1 MKRLSDFTPL
11 NAAEER
17 MLSGCLVGDRVTF
30 GDGNLP
36 KEESGEVVLRADL
49 IRLLLLGQDPDVV
62 LHAKGVRL
70 RGAHISGVLD
80 LQGSDCVY
88 DLTLTRCFLEKAP
101 SFINA
106 RMRGLHFS
114 GCDFLGLH
122 ADNCIFE
129 GSVFLRSGLI
139 SRGEIAFPSARI
151 SGDLQICDAHIEGR
165 NGVGIF
171 AASARID
178 GSVYLGDYP
187 FDDTETELHVDSAI
201 QFSSAK
207 ITGDFYCR
215 NCAISA
221 DDLVNGG
228 VVALQ
233 SGGDGLPTAL
243 SFNRTEIGGVLN
255 MRNNQIT
262 RGMVNL
268 SGAMVRRLN
277 DEPTG
282 ETAGYRV
289 RLDGFEYQT
298 FSDQADTK
306 LEARLDWLERRP
318 EGVGFSAQPYEHL
331 AAVFNKMGHRDD
343 AQNVLRHKE
352 RDLRDAN
359 MEAIRESGHGTWKIP
374 LLWLSSALLRW
385 LVGYGY
391 RPILAMGWGVVLIV
405 LLSCASHKTWQ
416 AGDMTPNSAPIL
428 ISKNWISATQSHPEN
443 PGEFWSTP
451 GQAGQ
456 DYETFHP
463 VAYAADLL
471 IPIVNLGQEDAW
483 APSTSR
489 SPWGQRMW
497 WLRWFAKVFGWVI
510 TALAA
515 AAVTGVIR
523 RV

>member
-1 MKRLSDFTPL
+1 MF
-11 NAAEER
+11 
-17 MLSGCLVGDRVTF
+17 SGCLLGERVSF
-30 GDGNLP
+30 GDGALP
-36 KEESGEVVLRADL
+36 IEKTGDVTVRADL
-49 IRLLLLGQDPDVV
+49 IRLLLLGQDPEVA
-62 LHAKGVRL
+62 LHAKGVGL
-70 RGAHISGVLD
+70 RGAFISGVLD
-80 LQGSDCVY
+80 LQGSDCVF
-88 DLTLTRCFLEKAP
+88 DLSLTRCFFDKAP

-106 RMRGLHFS
+106 RMRGAYFS
-114 GCDFLGLH
+114 GCDLPGLQ
-122 ADNCIFE
+122 AENCIFD
-129 GSVFLRSGLI
+129 GSVFLRSGFI
-139 SRGEIAFPSARI
+139 SRGEVALAGARI
-151 SGDLQICDAHIEGR
+151 SGDLQVCDAHIEGR

-171 AASARID
+171 ATSVKIE

-187 FDDTETELHVDSAI
+187 FDDANTELHVDSAV
-201 QFSSAK
+201 QFSAAK
-207 ITGDFYCR
+207 IGGDFYCR

-221 DDLVNGG
+221 DAQFTGG
-228 VVALQ
+228 ALY
-233 SGGDGLPTAL
+233 SEGGQNSLPTAL
-243 SFNRTEIGGVLN
+243 SLNRTEVGGVLYL
-255 MRNNQIT
+255 RNNQIT

-268 SGAMVRRLN
+268 SGAVVRRLN

-318 EGVGFSAQPYEHL
+318 QGVGFSAQPYEHL

-343 AQNVLRHKE
+343 AQNVLRRKE
-352 RDLRDAN
+352 RDFRDAN
-359 MEAIRESGHGTWKIP
+359 MQAIRESGHGAWKIP
-374 LLWLSSALLRW
+374 FLWLSSELLRW
-385 LVGYGY
+385 IVGYGY

-405 LLSCASHKTWQ
+405 LLSIASHKTWQ

-428 ISKNWISATQSHPEN
+428 VSQNWIKATKSHPQK
-443 PGEFWSTP
+443 PGAYWTAP

-463 VAYAADLL
+463 VAYATDLL

-483 APSTSR
+483 APSTNR
-489 SPWGQRMW
+489 SIWGQRMW
-497 WLRWFAKVFGWVI
+497 WLRWFAKGFGWVI

>member
-1 MKRLSDFTPL
+1 MKRLSDFSPL

-17 MLSGCLVGDRVTF
+17 MLSGCLLGDRVSF
-30 GDGNLP
+30 GDGDLP
-36 KEESGEVVLRADL
+36 IEDSEDTILRADL

-62 LHAKGVRL
+62 LHAKGIRL
-70 RGAHISGVLD
+70 RGAYISGALD
-80 LQGSDCVY
+80 LQGGDCAY
-88 DLTLTRCFLEKAP
+88 DLTLTRCVLEKAP

-106 RMRGLHFS
+106 RMRGLHLS
-114 GCDFLGLH
+114 GCDLPGMH
-122 ADNCIFE
+122 ADNCIFD

-139 SRGEIAFPSARI
+139 SRGEISLPSARI
-151 SGDLQICDAHIEGR
+151 SGDLQICDARIEGA

-171 AASARID
+171 AASVKIE

-187 FDDTETELHVDSAI
+187 FDDTETELHVDSAA

-207 ITGDFYCR
+207 ISGDFYCR

-221 DDLVNGG
+221 GQNTTISAFAADDG
-228 VVALQ
+228 LQ
-233 SGGDGLPTAL
+233 SSPTAL
-243 SFNRTEIGGVLN
+243 SLNRTEVGGVLHL
-255 MRNNQIT
+255 RNNQIT

-268 SGAMVRRLN
+268 SGAVVRRLN

-282 ETAGYRV
+282 VSAGYRV

-318 EGVGFSAQPYEHL
+318 QGVGFSAQPYEHL

-343 AQNVLRHKE
+343 AQNVLRRKE
-352 RDLRDAN
+352 RDLREAN
-359 MEAIRESGHGTWKIP
+359 MQAIRESGHGLWKIP
-374 LLWLSSALLRW
+374 FLWLSSGLLRW

-391 RPILAMGWGVVLIV
+391 RPILAMGWGILLII
-405 LLSCASHKTWQ
+405 LLSLASHKTWQ

-428 ISKNWISATQSHPEN
+428 VSANWVFATQTHPQN
-443 PGEFWSTP
+443 PGAFWSMP

-463 VAYAADLL
+463 VAYATDLL

-489 SPWGQRMW
+489 SVWGQRMW
-497 WLRWFAKVFGWVI
+497 WLRWFAKGFGWVI